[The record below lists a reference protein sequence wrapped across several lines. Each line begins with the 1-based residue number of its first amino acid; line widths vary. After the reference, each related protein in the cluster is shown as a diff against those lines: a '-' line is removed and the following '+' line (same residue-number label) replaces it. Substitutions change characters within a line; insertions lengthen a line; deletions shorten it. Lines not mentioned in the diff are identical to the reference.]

1 MTDVFCDECGAKG
14 VLAGGEVM
22 LSCDH
27 KKAFF
32 VPFEEKKDLRSSFEK
47 MLWNLIGPPLY
58 YCEECKLQVRVTIN
72 GIGKEPT
79 IKRDKRCNHTG
90 QIIAPRKAICVGKGG
105 ASLQTKAKVN
115 ISQFLSSLTNRS
127 V

>member
-1 MTDVFCDECGAKG
+1 MTDIFCDECGVIG
-14 VLAGGEVM
+14 TLSGGEAY
-22 LSCDH
+22 LPCGH
-27 KKAFF
+27 TKAFF
-32 VPFEEKKDLRSSFEK
+32 IPFKERKDLRTNFEK
-47 MLWNLIGPPLY
+47 ILWNLIGPPLY
-58 YCEECKLQVRVTIN
+58 YCEECMLQVRVTVN
-72 GIGKEPT
+72 GNDVD

-90 QIIAPRKAICVGKGG
+90 QIIAPRKAVCVGKGG